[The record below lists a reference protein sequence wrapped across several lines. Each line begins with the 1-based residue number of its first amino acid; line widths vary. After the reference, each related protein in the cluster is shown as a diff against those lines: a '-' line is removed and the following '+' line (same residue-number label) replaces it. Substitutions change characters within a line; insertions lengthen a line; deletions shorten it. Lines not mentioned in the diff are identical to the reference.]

1 MTRPP
6 VLLRKNFWLT
16 VLKILALSFVAFM
29 LIIQIPELR
38 YDFGP
43 KEPVEIGQDG
53 ELPPGRFAQATFI
66 SLQGTADFDQA
77 FIYRRYG
84 LEYTYFLIQP
94 YGIRL
99 VARTY
104 EKVDDDWKTITQF
117 VGKIRPFARQ
127 PFSYRIRD
135 IYRERFDVEIP
146 PDAYFLALYDVPQP
160 SGWQIG
166 AVIFAGILW
175 GVMFYMF
182 FFFRRRRIQPP
193 ISGAE

>member
-1 MTRPP
+1 MTRLPF
-6 VLLRKNFWLT
+6 LLRKNFWLT
-16 VLKILALSFVAFM
+16 VLKVLALAFVAFM
-29 LIIQIPELR
+29 LIVQIPELR

-43 KEPVEIGQDG
+43 RQPVDIGGDG
-53 ELPPGRFAQATFI
+53 ELAPGRFARATFV
-66 SLQGTADFDQA
+66 SLQGTPDFDRA

-94 YGIRL
+94 YGVRL

-146 PDAYFLALYDVPQP
+146 RDAYFLALYDVPQP

-166 AVIFAGILW
+166 AVIFAAILW

-182 FFFRRRRIQPP
+182 FFFRWRRIRPP

>member
-1 MTRPP
+1 MTRALF
-6 VLLRKNFWLT
+6 LLRKNFWLT
-16 VLKILALSFVAFM
+16 ALKILALAFVAAM

-43 KEPVEIGQDG
+43 KQPVEIDG
-53 ELPPGRFAQATFI
+53 EAGLPPGSFDRATFV
-66 SLQGTADFDQA
+66 SLPGVPDFDRA

-146 PDAYFLALYDVPQP
+146 RDAYFLALYDVPQP

-166 AVIFAGILW
+166 AVIFAAILW
-175 GVMFYMF
+175 IMIVLVHQ
-182 FFFRRRRIQPP
+182 IK
-193 ISGAE
+193 